1 MKQSKYN
8 TALYMRLSRD
18 DELQGESSS
27 ITTQRMMLRRYAEEN
42 NLTVYDEYVDDGY
55 SGTNFDRP
63 AFQRMLR
70 DIEDGKV
77 NCCLVK
83 DLSRMGRNYL
93 QVGLYTEV
101 LFPEKGVRF
110 IAINDGVDSLL
121 GENEVAPIRNL
132 INEWVARDTSK
143 KVHAALQTKFLAGN
157 RYGAYPPLGYRKD
170 PDNKGHILIDEENRW
185 IIEKIFDL
193 AYHGYGSGRIT
204 KVLRAEKV
212 PTGGYI
218 HYKQDGTFAHIF
230 DGAPE
235 EKSYDWST
243 AEVKRILK
251 DETYIGNS
259 VHNKQTTVSFKNKKK
274 YRTAEDTWLRI
285 ENTHEAIISHEVF
298 ERVQE
303 QIKSRRRETKTHNS
317 QIFAG
322 LLKCADCGWGLS
334 YKFHSK
340 PDYHYYVCSRYAQ
353 LGKDVCSS
361 HSVRYDDLY
370 DYVLSRIQY
379 WSRQAE
385 IDPKKLLGHLL
396 ASGDRQRESLLKKH
410 TSEMKKAEKRKAEL
424 DRLFTQLYEDR
435 VEGKISEYNYSM
447 LSTKYQD
454 EQKSLEE
461 KLISLQKEIDEKK
474 QSADNAQAWIE
485 LIRKY
490 AYPTELTAELLNTL
504 IEKIV
509 VHQANTDNGYREQ
522 EIEIYYRFVGKID

>member
-27 ITTQRMMLRRYAEEN
+27 ITTQRMMLRRYADEN

-143 KVHAALQTKFLAGN
+143 KVHAAMQTKFLAGN

-193 AYHGYGSGRIT
+193 AYHGYGAGRIT

-218 HYKQDGTFAHIF
+218 HYKQDGTFAYIF
-230 DGAPE
+230 DGASE
-235 EKSYDWST
+235 EKSYDWSI

-285 ENTHEAIISHEVF
+285 EGTHEAIISHEVF

-303 QIKSRRRETKTHNS
+303 QIKSRRRETKHIT
-317 QIFAG
+317 ARY
-322 LLKCADCGWGLS
+322 L
-334 YKFHSK
+334 
-340 PDYHYYVCSRYAQ
+340 PDY
-353 LGKDVCSS
+353 SS
-361 HSVRYDDLY
+361 VQIAD
-370 DYVLSRIQY
+370 
-379 WSRQAE
+379 
-385 IDPKKLLGHLL
+385 
-396 ASGDRQRESLLKKH
+396 GD
-410 TSEMKKAEKRKAEL
+410 
-424 DRLFTQLYEDR
+424 
-435 VEGKISEYNYSM
+435 
-447 LSTKYQD
+447 
-454 EQKSLEE
+454 
-461 KLISLQKEIDEKK
+461 
-474 QSADNAQAWIE
+474 
-485 LIRKY
+485 
-490 AYPTELTAELLNTL
+490 
-504 IEKIV
+504 
-509 VHQANTDNGYREQ
+509 
-522 EIEIYYRFVGKID
+522 